1 MKNPTLQYYMHDGS
15 TAFRFELA
23 GDLNS
28 EGVRELEQAWST
40 ASSMIG
46 DRRLIVDITFVTCVT
61 ESGRA
66 FISRWHEEGAQ
77 LIANSPASRRLA
89 ESILGQP
96 LPENGADEAGRDQTW
111 LPFRRSFLTRLVTL
125 FAVVVLVSPV
135 EADGA
140 TLKPETVAAWDAYL
154 VSVNENLQARLRPD
168 GTFLWTFEN
177 AERASDVRKGEI
189 VVAPVT
195 GRNPRKVPGGLIHHW
210 IGAVFVPNLALDDVV
225 EVTGDYDRYK
235 DFYHPSVIESK
246 AIARDGADA
255 KFSMKIMNRAFFMK
269 TALDAEY
276 QATNVR
282 LEDRR
287 FLSVSKTTRVQEV
300 EQCGEPGEH
309 RIPEGEGGGYI
320 WKLYSIARFEQRD
333 GGVYVELEAIALSR
347 DIPVAVRLVADPIV
361 RRVSRDALHTSL
373 RQTEEAVRG
382 NVLAGARRVDTPSKA
397 GQLSADPA
405 SRSITSS
412 AFRVAH

>member
-1 MKNPTLQYYMHDGS
+1 MRNQTLQYYMHDGS

-28 EGVRELEQAWST
+28 EAAHELEQAWST

-66 FISRWHEEGAQ
+66 LISRWHTEGAQ
-77 LIANSPASRRLA
+77 LVAKSPASRRLA
-89 ESILGQP
+89 ELILGQP
-96 LPENGADEAGRDQTW
+96 LPENESDAADRDHTW
-111 LPFRRSFLTRLVTL
+111 LPFRRSFLRRLVTL
-125 FAVVVLVSPV
+125 FAIGLVVSPV
-135 EADGA
+135 EAVGA
-140 TLKPETVAAWDAYL
+140 TLKQETVAAWDAYL
-154 VSVNENLQARLRPD
+154 VTVNENLQARLRP
-168 GTFLWTFEN
+168 GGAFLWTFEN
-177 AERASDVRKGEI
+177 AEREGDVRNGEI
-189 VVAPVT
+189 VVGPAA

-235 DFYHPSVIESK
+235 DFYHPSVIQSK
-246 AIARDGADA
+246 AIARDGAEA
-255 KFSMKIMNRAFFMK
+255 KFSMRIMNRAFFMK

-276 QATNVR
+276 QSTNVR
-282 LEDRR
+282 LDDRR

-300 EQCGEPGEH
+300 EECGEPGEH

-333 GGVYVELEAIALSR
+333 GGMYVELEAIALSR
-347 DIPVAVRLVADPIV
+347 DIPAAVRLVADPIV
-361 RRVSRDALHTSL
+361 RRVSRNALSTSL
-373 RQTEEAVRG
+373 RQTEEAARG

-397 GQLSADPA
+397 GQLSANPA
-405 SRSITSS
+405 ARPVVSS
-412 AFRVAH
+412 AFRTAH